1 MELRLF
7 RYFLAVAEELNF
19 TRAAERLHTA
29 QPSLSQQIRQ
39 IEDEVGTP
47 LFHRD
52 RHRVQLTEAG
62 RIFLRE
68 ARIVLESAERALV
81 LARQAGALTIGL
93 LPGPAA
99 KILPRLA
106 PILAQTN
113 PRLQFVLRTLSSPK
127 QIQALRNREID
138 VGFIHERIGS
148 EQEQLTS
155 ELLFSEPIVA
165 IVPASH
171 ALARMKQLPV
181 KNLAELPLIQ
191 VEHDFAPV
199 VHDAMN
205 LVGEQAGVCFRTL
218 LETDSLITT
227 LNTVASGLGFSL
239 FGKYVELVLPV
250 GAVAKPLD
258 LNPVPEIEVLV
269 AYRKDDTLPALAIFL
284 KMLRE
289 AFTRPL
295 NKTRRQGK

>member
-7 RYFLAVAEELNF
+7 RYFVAVAEELNF
-19 TRAAERLHTA
+19 TRAAERLHTS
-29 QPSLSQQIRQ
+29 QPSLSLQVRQ
-39 IEDEVGTP
+39 IEEEVGAP
-47 LFHRD
+47 LLHRD

-68 ARIVLESAERALV
+68 AKIVLASAERALT

-99 KILPRLA
+99 RILPRLA
-106 PILAQTN
+106 PILAQTHPN
-113 PRLQFVLRTLSSPK
+113 LQFVLRTLSSPK
-127 QIQALRNREID
+127 QVQGLRSRDID
-138 VGFIHERIGS
+138 VGFIHERLESDQDHLI
-148 EQEQLTS
+148 S
-155 ELLFSEPIVA
+155 ELLFSEKIVA
-165 IVPASH
+165 IVPANH
-171 ALARMKQLPV
+171 ALAKRERLPV
-181 KNLAELPLIQ
+181 KSLAELPLIQ
-191 VEHDFAPV
+191 VERDFAPV

-205 LVGEQAGVCFRTL
+205 LVGERAGVQFRTL

-258 LNPVPEIEVLV
+258 IDPVPEIEVLV
-269 AYRKDDTLPALAIFL
+269 AYRKGDILPALDFFL
-284 KMLRE
+284 KMLRQ
-289 AFTRPL
+289 AFTPPL
-295 NKTRRQGK
+295 KEYAATNK